1 MPDVGVK
8 SIMLI
13 SPPVGIFGYTSVL
26 TSSPFRKSLLKMVTA
41 SSTTSTPPPVS
52 NPDTIEGSETT
63 KAAKDQ
69 TTVWL
74 VHGIRDTFTGAET
87 YRALGDELKHSP
99 LFVRRELEGAGH
111 FYRSDREANDLTG
124 VLREWWNKKI
134 RDALGY

>member
-41 SSTTSTPPPVS
+41 SATITPPPIS
-52 NPDTIEGSETT
+52 NPETIEGSETI
-63 KAAKDQ
+63 KPAIEQ

-74 VHGIRDTFTGAET
+74 VHGNRDTFTGAET
-87 YRALGDELKHSP
+87 YRAMDDELKHSP
-99 LFVRRELEGAGH
+99 LFARRELEGAGH
-111 FYRSDREANDLTG
+111 FYRSDREANELTG
-124 VLREWWNKKI
+124 VLREWW
-134 RDALGY
+134 G